1 MSLLQQLSG
10 KLRRLQWTGL
20 NSFNYHYI
28 LISHFCAVES
38 IFEHDSRGSST
49 QLKWLVRTQQ
59 GNRSALFPCF
69 VVSFSQK
76 RSKKWELV
84 RAKKIPQ
91 CCDTLSLANDVASG
105 LLGIKGTVM
114 PCCCPVSWYRL
125 WLVSAQPSSGRGH
138 FIVSR
143 DTGYII
149 SWKKGVC
156 ELSFWQLFF
165 FFYFPSTCFFYV
177 WSKKSDL
184 SCFCFA
190 CCENLSHILGLSFA
204 PQLFPQLSWVEDA
217 GMCENRFQGSPQ
229 PETWLAEEFRT
240 RGVRLFRTCL
250 LVGFL
255 FCVTVSSS
263 ARFCLCVLISFWF
276 GFANDSAFHFF

>member
-165 FFYFPSTCFFYV
+165 FSISRALAFFTY
-177 WSKKSDL
+177 
-184 SCFCFA
+184 
-190 CCENLSHILGLSFA
+190 
-204 PQLFPQLSWVEDA
+204 
-217 GMCENRFQGSPQ
+217 
-229 PETWLAEEFRT
+229 
-240 RGVRLFRTCL
+240 GVRKVTCPVFALPAVRILAIFWVCPSL
-250 LVGFL
+250 LNCFL
-255 FCVTVSSS
+255 NSAEWKMLECVRIAFKDLLNRKLDWRRNSEHGGSVS
-263 ARFCLCVLISFWF
+263 FEP
-276 GFANDSAFHFF
+276 AF

>member
-1 MSLLQQLSG
+1 MRTRTC
-10 KLRRLQWTGL
+10 KK
-20 NSFNYHYI
+20 NSTVLWHPI
-28 LISHFCAVES
+28 PRKRCCE
-38 IFEHDSRGSST
+38 
-49 QLKWLVRTQQ
+49 WLVRYK
-59 GNRSALFPCF
+59 GDSYAVVLLSCF
-69 VVSFSQK
+69 MISVVTGLCTAFLWQRPLHCLK
-76 RSKKWELV
+76 GHRVYYLV
-84 RAKKIPQ
+84 EEGGLRAVI
-91 CCDTLSLANDVASG
+91 LA
-105 LLGIKGTVM
+105 T
-114 PCCCPVSWYRL
+114 
-125 WLVSAQPSSGRGH
+125 
-138 FIVSR
+138 
-143 DTGYII
+143 
-149 SWKKGVC
+149 
-156 ELSFWQLFF
+156 FF